1 MRGRLCSTAVSLLI
15 LPPARTSLRRSAIQ
29 LAEELHFDPR
39 AARRAVA
46 AWERDAN
53 RAPLRGLLV
62 RSDLPGLNAAD
73 VRRALSG
80 LPSPGDYRVVI
91 KPLRY
96 RTRPHLA
103 GLCEVDVGRSIVSV
117 SEPFQP
123 FAELVYVNARRKPGA
138 VMKFAW
144 LFDKRRFRSL
154 AHLLRFV
161 HHNEWLQW

>member
-53 RAPLRGLLV
+53 RAPSRGLLG

-73 VRRALSG
+73 VPRALSG
-80 LPSPGDYRVVI
+80 LPPPRDYRGGV

-96 RTRPHLA
+96 PTRAHPA
-103 GLCEVDVGRSIVSV
+103 GPVG
-117 SEPFQP
+117 
-123 FAELVYVNARRKPGA
+123 
-138 VMKFAW
+138 
-144 LFDKRRFRSL
+144 FDG
-154 AHLLRFV
+154 
-161 HHNEWLQW
+161 